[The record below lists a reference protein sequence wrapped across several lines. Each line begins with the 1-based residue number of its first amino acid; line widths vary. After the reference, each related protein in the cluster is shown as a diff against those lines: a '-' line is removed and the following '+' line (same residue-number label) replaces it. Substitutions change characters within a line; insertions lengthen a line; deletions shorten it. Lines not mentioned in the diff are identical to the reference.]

1 MFELFKNRSFAAL
14 TVTQFLGAFNDNAFK
29 QLLIALCA
37 APAAWMAAEGTWIET
52 SGSATV
58 GALFSL
64 PFVVFA
70 ASTGTLADRVSKSR
84 IIVFA
89 KWAEFAIM
97 ALALVAFWLQ
107 SFEGLLVC
115 LFLMGMQS
123 AVFSPSKYGSI
134 PEILEDAQLSR
145 GNALIQSSTMIAII
159 GGSMLAGILLDSYPN
174 ALWIP
179 GAIFVVIALVGTATS
194 HKVAPLPAAD
204 PERKLTWNSVGELA
218 HHWRA
223 TNGDRALILSVFAS
237 GFFFL
242 LGTVLLFSVYE
253 YGVWLELSATETS
266 LVLGAMTIGIAIG
279 SVLAGRISKERV
291 ESGLVPVGLCGVG
304 ASLAAVS
311 FAPESAVWLTWCLV
325 ATGISAGL
333 FSVPVR
339 ALIQQRPPANL
350 KGSVLG
356 LSEFVDFSGVF
367 LASAVF
373 FLLDGVLGLSPSA
386 VLLTLGL
393 GALVFMAGSLFYT
406 MEFVLRLGLL
416 VLMHTVYRLHVVG
429 KENVPRKGGALLV
442 CNHLSYIDP
451 VFVGACLSRRVHFMM
466 HRAFFDLPIIGS
478 FARVMGAIPVSA
490 EDSPKAKIR
499 TLQRAADLAASGRL
513 VCIFAEGGISRS
525 GALLPFMRGLEKI
538 ARRAK
543 VPIVPVALDGVY
555 GSIFSFESGKVFWKR
570 PKQIPYPVDIRFG
583 EPLPPDTKAGAV
595 RDRVQLEIA
604 EARIARLADRGSLGE
619 EFVRSAKRS
628 GRRAALADSTGAAL
642 SYRELLVGSLAMR
655 TLLERKLTSSPHVG
669 VLLPPSVGSSVTNIA
684 LTLSGRVAVNLNY
697 TLPNSDLVASG
708 GAIDQAKVEQVLTS
722 RRFLK
727 ALDRESPLPE
737 EKTIYVEDLKAEI
750 SKAAKLRAFA
760 CSFLPT
766 FLLMKLCGPRIRRG
780 DVATVIFSSGST
792 GLPKGVVLTHGNI
805 LANIQSLSQAL
816 SLSHKDVIL
825 GVLPFFHSFGYT
837 TTLWAPLLMG
847 GKSVFHNNPTDAKT
861 VGSLVAEH
869 AATILLATPTFHQQ
883 YLRRCTAEQFAT
895 IRIAGVGAEKLKETL
910 ADAWA
915 EKFGCELYEGY
926 GCTELSPVVSFNLP
940 DAEGMGARERCHK
953 RGTIGRAIS
962 GVAVRIVDRET
973 GELCD
978 TGDEGLL
985 RVRGAN
991 VMQGY
996 LNQPGLTA
1004 EALKDGW
1011 YETGDIGRIDKE
1023 AFLQI
1028 TDRVSRFSKIGGEMV
1043 PHGRVE
1049 DELTLA
1055 LKRLNTSEQ
1064 DALQVAVTALPDEKK
1079 GERLIV
1085 VHTRLEVE
1093 VDALLVELEQANL
1106 PRLFAPRA
1114 RDFVEVEDLPYL
1126 GTGKLDL
1133 RRLREVARDSFE
1145 A

>member
-37 APAAWMAAEGTWIET
+37 APVAWMAAEGSWVEV

-58 GALFSL
+58 GAVFSL

-84 IIVFA
+84 IILFA

-97 ALALVAFWLQ
+97 ALALVAFWMQ
-107 SFEGLLVC
+107 SFVGLLVC

-134 PEILEDAQLSR
+134 PEILDDAQLSR
-145 GNALIQSSTMIAII
+145 GNALIQASTMIAII
-159 GGSMLAGILLDSYPN
+159 GGSMLAGVLVDHFPDS
-174 ALWIP
+174 LWIP
-179 GAIFVVIALVGTATS
+179 AAMFVVIALIGTATS
-194 HKVAPLPAAD
+194 HSIAPLPAAD
-204 PERKLTWNSVGELA
+204 PERKLTWNAVGELA

-223 TNGDRALILSVFAS
+223 TNGDRALILSIFAS

-242 LGTVLLFSVYE
+242 LGGVLLFTIYE
-253 YGVWLELSATETS
+253 YGAWLELSGTQTS
-266 LVLGAMTIGIAIG
+266 MILGAMMIGIVIG
-279 SVLAGRISKERV
+279 SVLAGRISKERI

-311 FAPESAVWLTWCLV
+311 LEPTSAVWLTSCLV

-367 LASAVF
+367 LASGVF
-373 FLLDGVLGLSPSA
+373 FLLDGVLGLSPPTVFLA
-386 VLLTLGL
+386 LGI
-393 GALVFMAGSLFYT
+393 GALAFMVGSLFYT

-416 VLMHTVYRLHVVG
+416 VLVHTVYRLRVSG
-429 KENVPRKGGALLV
+429 QENIPRKGGALLV

-451 VFVGACLSRRVHFMM
+451 VFVGAVLSRRVHFMM

-490 EDSPKAKIR
+490 EDSPKEKIR
-499 TLQRAADLAASGRL
+499 TLHRAADLAASGRL

-538 ARRAK
+538 ARRAQ
-543 VPIVPVALDGVY
+543 VPIIPVALDGVY
-555 GSIFSFESGKVFWKR
+555 GSIFSFERGKVFWKR
-570 PKQIPYPVDIRFG
+570 PKQIPYPVDVRFG
-583 EPLPPDTKAGAV
+583 KPLPFDSKAAVV
-595 RDRVQLEIA
+595 RDRVQVEVA
-604 EARIARLADRGSLGE
+604 EARIARAEGGGSLGE
-619 EFVRSAKRS
+619 KLVRSAKKA
-628 GRRAALADSTGAAL
+628 GRRPALADSTGAAV
-642 SYRELLVGSLAMR
+642 SYRELLVGSLA
-655 TLLERKLTSSPHVG
+655 LKSVLEEDLAGAQHVG
-669 VLLPPSVGSSVTNIA
+669 VLLPPSVGGALTNVA
-684 LTLSGRVAVNLNY
+684 LTLAGRISVNLNY
-697 TLPNSDLVASG
+697 TLPNSDLVGEG
-708 GAIDQAKVEQVLTS
+708 GALQQARVQQVITS

-727 ALDRESPLPE
+727 ALDRESPFDE
-737 EKTIYVEDLKAEI
+737 ANTIFIEDVKARI
-750 SKAAKLRAFA
+750 GTGLKLRLLVMT
-760 CSFLPT
+760 FLPVS
-766 FLLMKLCGPRIRRG
+766 LLVRLCCRKARRK

-792 GLPKGVVLTHGNI
+792 GIPKGVVLTHGNI

-816 SLSHKDVIL
+816 ALSNKDVIL

-847 GKSVFHNNPTDAKT
+847 GKAIYHSNPTDAKT
-861 VGSLVAEH
+861 VGKLAEEH
-869 AATILLATPTFHQQ
+869 SATILLATPTFHQQ
-883 YLRRCTAEQFAT
+883 YLRRCTKEQFAS
-895 IRIAGVGAEKLKETL
+895 IRIAGVGAEKLKDSL

-915 EKFGCELYEGY
+915 EKFGSHLYEGY

-962 GVAVRIVDRET
+962 GVAVRIVDRDT
-973 GELCD
+973 GEICEP
-978 TGDEGLL
+978 GAEGLV

-1011 YETGDIGRIDKE
+1011 YETGDIGCIDKE
-1023 AFLQI
+1023 AFLLI

-1049 DELTLA
+1049 DALA
-1055 LKRLNTSEQ
+1055 AALGRLQAAHVESM
-1064 DALQVAVTALPDEKK
+1064 QVAVTAVPDDKK
-1079 GERLIV
+1079 GERLVV
-1085 VHTRLEVE
+1085 VHTRLEVP
-1093 VDALLVELEQANL
+1093 VDALLSELEEEGL
-1106 PRLFAPRA
+1106 PRLFSPRA
-1114 RDFVEVEDLPYL
+1114 RDFVEVESLPYL

-1133 RRLREVARDSFE
+1133 RRLRELAE
-1145 A
+1145 